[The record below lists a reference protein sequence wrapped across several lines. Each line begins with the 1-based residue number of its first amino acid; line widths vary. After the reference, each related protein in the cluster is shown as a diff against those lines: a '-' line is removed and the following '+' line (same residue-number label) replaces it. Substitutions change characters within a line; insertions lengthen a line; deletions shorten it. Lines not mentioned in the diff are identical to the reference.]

1 MPKETAV
8 LPRIRVMYTTA
19 LVTALVL
26 LGAHA
31 RVQWNA
37 QPAVAAS
44 VAAGTGALAAA
55 PTR

>member
-1 MPKETAV
+1 M

-19 LVTALVL
+19 LVTGLVL

-31 RVQWNA
+31 RVQRNA